1 MEACPSIPKIA
12 LFILAFMLLFSTPG
26 LKASDHILAGIAP
39 PAATNPPSKLGPWH
53 IEAHRLTF
61 FHSSGV
67 ILGEGAVR
75 VWRGNLKIHADRIIY
90 DTRRDKVRASG
101 AVVIYMDQDILRG
114 TEGELDL
121 NTSTGTMKNAHLFL
135 HKKNVHL
142 LAKQL
147 WKTGPEEYR
156 AKYATISTCPLPKQ
170 VWSFKC
176 RDLRLTLGG
185 MAIAT
190 NDTFN
195 ILDIP
200 LAYSPWLSMPINA
213 PRKTGFLLPSY
224 SSSNRNG
231 IGINLPFF
239 WAINDSMDATF
250 YQNPM
255 TKRGWMEGVEFR
267 YVFSRKNQGIFRY
280 NFLSDTLKDHD
291 FNNDGYIRSN
301 KKRWWLRAKADQQLP
316 FGFNGKLDL
325 DIISDRD
332 YLQEFDRGPMG
343 YNKTNRI
350 FQKTFGRSL
359 VDDTALIRPSTV
371 QITKLAQDLFIGSE
385 VCYNDRLSGGEARY
399 SDRILRG
406 QDRNIQTLP
415 RLVLH
420 GFKKRLWNTPLYYD
434 WNTSYVNYW
443 RNKGLKEQRLHME
456 PRISLPLNLHGWADL
471 LLSGSI
477 EDTMYNTS
485 GNDPKRH
492 TKDHP
497 NRLLYNLEADL
508 STTLA
513 RTYHL
518 SNGKT
523 IRHSIRPRIT
533 YQYRP
538 SSQKQNDIPGI
549 DTLDQLE
556 PTNKITWSLLTFLS
570 SKSLLGP
577 NRFAYMDLIR
587 FRMEQSYYIRQSS
600 RIGPSASL
608 RPIYWTSLGYDTR
621 KDGTIYH
628 RPLSDLYAELEVR
641 PSPYSFLRYDTTYN
655 FYGKGFTSHNF
666 LVRLSS
672 LAGDHLGIDYR
683 YNCLTNI
690 NELNIDLRAVLSP
703 SWYATYRLKR
713 SLAKNTDF
721 ESTYGLRYQSACW
734 ALEGNIKKDRDETSF
749 TFRLDL
755 LGIGGWGKKY

>member
-1 MEACPSIPKIA
+1 MRIYLFVPKTA
-12 LFILAFMLLFSTPG
+12 LFILAFLLLFPTPG
-26 LKASDHILAGIAP
+26 LRASDSAMAEMP
-39 PAATNPPSKLGPWH
+39 SAVTNSPSGLEPWH
-53 IEAHRLTF
+53 IEAYQLTF
-61 FHSSGV
+61 FHSSDV

-75 VWRGNLKIHADRIIY
+75 VWRGNLKIRADRIIY

-176 RDLRLTLGG
+176 RDLKLTLGG

-190 NDTFN
+190 NNTFN

-200 LAYSPWLSMPINA
+200 LVYSPWVSIPINA

-224 SSSNRNG
+224 SSSSRNG
-231 IGINLPFF
+231 VGINAPFF

-255 TKRGWMEGVEFR
+255 TKRGWMEGMEFR
-267 YVFSRKNQGIFRY
+267 YVFSRENKAIFRY
-280 NFLSDTLKDHD
+280 NFLSDSLKDHD
-291 FNNDGYIRSN
+291 FNDDGYRRDN
-301 KKRWWLRAKADQQLP
+301 KKRWWFRAKADQQLAL
-316 FGFNGKLDL
+316 GFNAKLDMDL
-325 DIISDRD
+325 ISDRD

-343 YNKTNRI
+343 YNKTDRI

-359 VDDTALIRPSTV
+359 TDDTDLIRPSTV

-385 VCYNDRLSGGEARY
+385 IRYNDNQISGK
-399 SDRILRG
+399 
-406 QDRNIQTLP
+406 QDKTIQTFP

-420 GFKKRLWNTPLYYD
+420 GFKKRLWNTPFYYD

-443 RNKGLKEQRLHME
+443 RSKGLKEQRLHME

-471 LLSGSI
+471 LMSGSI
-477 EDTMYNTS
+477 EETMYNTS
-485 GNDPKRH
+485 GSDPGQRIKN
-492 TKDHP
+492 HP

-508 STTLA
+508 STTLG

-518 SNGKT
+518 SSGKT

-538 SSQKQNDIPGI
+538 SSQKQENIPGI
-549 DTLDQLE
+549 DTMDQLE

-570 SKSLLGP
+570 GKSLLGP

-587 FRMEQSYYIRQSS
+587 FRLEQSYYIRQSS
-600 RIGPSASL
+600 KIGPGASL
-608 RPIYWTSLGYDTR
+608 QPTYWTSLGYDTR
-621 KDGTIYH
+621 QDGTIYH
-628 RPLSDLYAELEVR
+628 RPLSDLYAELEFR

-655 FYGKGFTSHNF
+655 FYGKGFTTHNF

-683 YNCLTNI
+683 YNRLTNI
-690 NELNIDLRAVLSP
+690 NELNIDLWAVLSP
-703 SWYATYRLKR
+703 SWYATYHLRR

-734 ALEGNIKKDRDETSF
+734 ALEGNIKKDRNETSF
-749 TFRLDL
+749 TFKLDL
-755 LGIGGWGKKY
+755 LGIGGWGKK